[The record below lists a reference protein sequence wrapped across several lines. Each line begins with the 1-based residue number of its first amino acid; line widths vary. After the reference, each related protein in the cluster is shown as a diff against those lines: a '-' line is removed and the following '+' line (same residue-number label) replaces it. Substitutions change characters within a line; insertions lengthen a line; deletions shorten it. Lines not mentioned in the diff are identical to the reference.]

1 MLIEEAKLGLRHGD
15 ADVSGSPTEA
25 GIHLGRNFGE
35 TSEAGAEAM
44 GESAANFRQLL
55 SRARR
60 DLYQFMNDKC
70 GLVNHA
76 NPCRC
81 ARKANGFMRNGWLDA
96 NKLEFSKDRMADVQD
111 VAADR
116 LDELQ
121 SLDRQHAEIYRMQPF
136 LAGPD
141 LATKLREILSQS
153 GFDAN

>member
-1 MLIEEAKLGLRHGD
+1 
-15 ADVSGSPTEA
+15 
-25 GIHLGRNFGE
+25 
-35 TSEAGAEAM
+35 
-44 GESAANFRQLL
+44 
-55 SRARR
+55 
-60 DLYQFMNDKC
+60 MNNKC
-70 GLVNHA
+70 GLVNPA

-96 NKLEFSKDRMADVQD
+96 PNLQFSKDRIADIRD

-121 SLDRQHAEIYRMQPF
+121 SLDRQHAELYRMQPF

-141 LATKLREILSQS
+141 LAQKLREILSTS

>member
-1 MLIEEAKLGLRHGD
+1 
-15 ADVSGSPTEA
+15 
-25 GIHLGRNFGE
+25 
-35 TSEAGAEAM
+35 
-44 GESAANFRQLL
+44 
-55 SRARR
+55 
-60 DLYQFMNDKC
+60 MNDKC
-70 GLVNHA
+70 GLVNQA

-96 NKLEFSKDRMADVQD
+96 QRLEFSKDRVADVRE

-121 SLDRQHAEIYRMQPF
+121 SLDRRHAEIYRLQPF

-141 LATKLREILSQS
+141 LAGKLREILSQS